1 MLPAVASV
9 SDQRGLVGKRG
20 SRRRRI
26 RQAFAARLRA
36 SACPVATTG
45 KRDAAASGGGEHDT
59 KRPKLN
65 PTDPAPGT
73 AATMASSSKAA
84 PATAPEPTAPASAID
99 EDLYSRQL
107 YVLGHE
113 AQRRM
118 ASSSVLLVGV
128 DGVGVEI
135 AKNLILAGLKS
146 VTLYDPVPA
155 ATADLAAQFY
165 LTPDHVASRTGRAA
179 ASLPLLESLNPYV
192 SVSLLAADAAA
203 SVADAVAAVAAKYTV
218 VVLVNQSLATQT
230 VVDAACREADV
241 KFMSVGAYGVFGSI
255 FNDFGP
261 KFVVSDVNG
270 EQPRS
275 VMISAITLEDGDDV
289 VVACLDEQRHDFETG
304 DHVTFTEVQGATGL
318 NDGKSRE
325 IKVLGPYTFA
335 LVGCREEVAAMG
347 AYVRGGY
354 ATQVKM
360 PASFAFKALPEASS
374 DPEFVIADFAKMT
387 QMSTTHAA
395 FQAMDAFRE
404 TLGGALPTPGS
415 EMHAKAFVEFVR
427 SRAGT
432 GAEDLDAGVLEVFA
446 RTAAGVLSPMAAA
459 LGGVAAQEVLKA
471 TSGKFMPIKQFFYFD
486 CVEVLP
492 SPLPS
497 EAECAPTGSRYDGQ
511 VAALGAGIQKK
522 LASLN
527 YFLVGAGAIGCEML
541 KNWAMMGVGVDASA
555 GGGIVITDMDQIEKS
570 NLSRQFLFRDS
581 DIHKPKSVAAA
592 SAVQAMNPDVHIV
605 VHEVRV
611 GPETEGTFDDEFWDN
626 LSGVCN
632 ALDNVQ
638 ARLYVDQRC
647 VYYNKPLLDSGTLG
661 TKGNTQVVVPGLTE
675 SYGSSRDPPE
685 QSIPICTLKNFPYQ
699 IEHTLQWARDW
710 FEGSFRATPEDCN
723 AYLSSRGQEFFED
736 LRKQG
741 PGTMLATLEAVH
753 SSLVSSRPTCVEDC
767 TKWSRLLFEEM
778 FSSSIKQLLYAFP
791 ADMVDT
797 NGVPFWSGTKRVPS
811 PLTFDPADETHL
823 AFVTSAAL
831 LRAEVYSIP
840 VTAEQTARIPEMV
853 AAVEVP
859 AFVPKTGV
867 KIATTEAEAKEQS
880 GGGLEE
886 DDDRIETLLKA
897 LPVAHGDG
905 ADSKPLVPL
914 EFEKDD
920 DSNHHIDVITACSN
934 LRAANYSIEPADRH
948 KSKMIA
954 GKIIPAIATTTAFVT
969 GLVCVEM
976 LKLVRLGY
984 TDRDGGG
991 HDSSAWV
998 KAAAGGSAD
1007 DAKARRDATEKKLEC
1022 FKNGFAN
1029 LALPFFAFSEPVVA
1043 AATDMGGGRM
1053 WTLWDRFDFNEG
1065 RDVTLGEFLELFKKR
1080 YEVEVSMLSCGVSIL
1095 YASFT
1100 NPKRLQERMKMPLS
1114 EVARTVGKLEFLP
1127 KQRYLVLELV
1137 CSDKDGEDVECPY
1150 CRYRFRF

>member
-1 MLPAVASV
+1 
-9 SDQRGLVGKRG
+9 
-20 SRRRRI
+20 
-26 RQAFAARLRA
+26 
-36 SACPVATTG
+36 
-45 KRDAAASGGGEHDT
+45 
-59 KRPKLN
+59 
-65 PTDPAPGT
+65 
-73 AATMASSSKAA
+73 MASSSAASATAAAA
-84 PATAPEPTAPASAID
+84 PGPTGPASAID

-155 ATADLAAQFY
+155 ATTDLAAQFY
-165 LTPDHVASRTGRAA
+165 LTHDHVASRTGRAA
-179 ASLPLLESLNPYV
+179 ASLPLLASLNPYV
-192 SVSLLAADAAA
+192 SVSLLDADPAA

-218 VVLVNQSLATQT
+218 VVLVNQSLAMQT
-230 VVDAACREADV
+230 TVDAACRAADV
-241 KFMSVGAYGVFGSI
+241 KFMAVSAYGVFGSI

-261 KFVVSDVNG
+261 KFVVSDMNG
-270 EQPRS
+270 EEPRS
-275 VMISAITLEDGDDV
+275 VMISAITAEDGDDV
-289 VVACLDEQRHDFETG
+289 VVTCLDEQRHDFEAG

-318 NDGKSRE
+318 NDGKPRE

-360 PASFAFKALPEASS
+360 PASFEFKALPEAAA
-374 DPEFVIADFAKMT
+374 DPEFVISDFAKMT
-387 QMSTTHAA
+387 QLSTTHAA
-395 FQAMDAFRE
+395 FQAIDAFRE
-404 TLGGALPTPGS
+404 TLGDALPTPGS
-415 EMHAKAFVEFVR
+415 EAHAKAFVEFVR
-427 SRAGT
+427 SRAGA
-432 GAEDLDAGVLEVFA
+432 GAEDIDAGVLEAFA
-446 RTAAGVLSPMAAA
+446 RTAAGVLSPMAAS

-471 TSGKFMPIKQFFYFD
+471 TSGKFMPIKQFFYID

-492 SPLPS
+492 SPLPT
-497 EAECAPTGSRYDGQ
+497 EAECAATGSRYDGQ
-511 VAALGAGIQKK
+511 VAVLGAGIQKK
-522 LASLN
+522 LAALK

-541 KNWAMMGVGVDASA
+541 KNWAMMGVGIDASA

-592 SAVQAMNPDVHIV
+592 SAVRAMNPDVHIV

-611 GPETEGTFDDEFWDN
+611 GPETEGTFDDEFWDS

-638 ARLYVDQRC
+638 ARLYMDQRC

-675 SYGSSRDPPE
+675 SYSSSRDPPE

-723 AYLSSRGQEFFED
+723 AYLGSRGQEFFED
-736 LRKQG
+736 LRRQG
-741 PGTMLATLEAVH
+741 PGTMLSTLEAVH
-753 SSLVSSRPTCVEDC
+753 SSLVSARPTCIEDC
-767 TKWSRLLFEEM
+767 AKWSRLLFEEM
-778 FSSSIKQLLYAFP
+778 FSSSIKQLLHAFP
-791 ADMVDT
+791 ADMADA
-797 NGVPFWSGTKRVPS
+797 NGVPFWSGTKREPS
-811 PLTFDPADETHL
+811 PLTFDPTDETHL
-823 AFVTSAAL
+823 AFVKSAAL

-840 VTAEQTARIPEMV
+840 VSAEQVARIPEMV
-853 AAVEVP
+853 ATVEVP
-859 AFVPKTGV
+859 VFVPKAGV
-867 KIATTEAEAKEQS
+867 KIATTEAEAKEQTTS
-880 GGGLEE
+880 GAGGSLEA
-886 DDDRIETLLKA
+886 DDERIETLLNA
-897 LPVAHGDG
+897 LPVANVDG
-905 ADSKPLVPL
+905 ANSKPLVPL

-969 GLVCVEM
+969 GLVCMEM

-998 KAAAGGSAD
+998 KAAASGSAED
-1007 DAKARRDATEKKLEC
+1007 VKARRAAAEKKLEC

-1080 YEVEVSMLSCGVSIL
+1080 YDVEVSMLSCGVSIL

-1100 NPKRLQERMKMPLS
+1100 NPARLQERMSMPLS

>member
-1 MLPAVASV
+1 
-9 SDQRGLVGKRG
+9 
-20 SRRRRI
+20 
-26 RQAFAARLRA
+26 
-36 SACPVATTG
+36 
-45 KRDAAASGGGEHDT
+45 
-59 KRPKLN
+59 
-65 PTDPAPGT
+65 
-73 AATMASSSKAA
+73 MASSSAASATAAAA
-84 PATAPEPTAPASAID
+84 PGPAGPASTID

-118 ASSSVLLVGV
+118 ASSSVLLVGL

-165 LTPDHVASRTGRAA
+165 LTHDHVASRTGRAA
-179 ASLPLLESLNPYV
+179 ASLPLLASLNPYV
-192 SVSLLAADAAA
+192 SVSLLDADTAA

-230 VVDAACREADV
+230 TVDAACRAADV
-241 KFMSVGAYGVFGSI
+241 KFTAVGAYGVFGSI

-261 KFVVSDVNG
+261 KFVVSDMNG
-270 EQPRS
+270 EEPRS
-275 VMISAITLEDGDDV
+275 VMISAITVDDGDDV
-289 VVACLDEQRHDFETG
+289 VVTCLDEQRHDFEAG
-304 DHVTFTEVQGATGL
+304 DHVIFTEVQGATGL
-318 NDGKSRE
+318 NDGKPRG

-347 AYVRGGY
+347 AFVRGGY

-360 PASFAFKALPEASS
+360 PASFEFKALPEAAA
-374 DPEFVIADFAKMT
+374 DPEFVISDFAKVT

-395 FQAMDAFRE
+395 FQAIDAFRD

-415 EMHAKAFVEFVR
+415 EAHAKAFVEFVR
-427 SRAGT
+427 SRAGDS
-432 GAEDLDAGVLEVFA
+432 AEDLDAGVLEVFA
-446 RTAAGVLSPMAAA
+446 RTAAGVLSPLAAS
-459 LGGVAAQEVLKA
+459 LGGIAAQEVLKA

-492 SPLPS
+492 SPLPT
-497 EAECAPTGSRYDGQ
+497 EAECAATGSRYDGQ
-511 VAALGAGIQKK
+511 VAVLGAGVQKK
-522 LASLN
+522 LAALN

-541 KNWAMMGVGVDASA
+541 KNWAMMGVGIDASA

-592 SAVQAMNPDVHIV
+592 SAVRAMNPDVHIV
-605 VHEVRV
+605 VHEARV
-611 GPETEGTFDDEFWDN
+611 GPEMEGTFDDEFWDS

-632 ALDNVQ
+632 ALDNVP

-723 AYLSSRGQEFFED
+723 AYLGSRGQEFFED

-753 SSLVSSRPTCVEDC
+753 SSLVSARPTCIEDC
-767 TKWSRLLFEEM
+767 AKWSRLLFEEM
-778 FSSSIKQLLYAFP
+778 FSSSIKQLLHAFP
-791 ADMVDT
+791 ADMADS
-797 NGVPFWSGTKRVPS
+797 NGVPFWSGTKRVPT

-840 VTAEQTARIPEMV
+840 VTADQAARIAEMV
-853 AAVEVP
+853 ATVEVP
-859 AFVPKTGV
+859 VFVPKAGV
-867 KIATTEAEAKEQS
+867 KIATTEAEAKEQTAS
-880 GGGLEE
+880 GGGGGLEA
-886 DDDRIETLLKA
+886 DDERIETLLNA
-897 LPVAHGDG
+897 LPVANGNG
-905 ADSKPLVPL
+905 ANSKPLVPL

-969 GLVCVEM
+969 GLVCMEM

-998 KAAAGGSAD
+998 KAAAGGSAED
-1007 DAKARRDATEKKLEC
+1007 VKARRVAKEKKLEC

-1043 AATDMGGGRM
+1043 ASTDMGGGRM

-1065 RDVTLGEFLELFKKR
+1065 RDVTLGEFLELFKER

-1100 NPKRLQERMKMPLS
+1100 NPARLQERMKMPLS